1 MKSASAHAQSVLVA
15 DDDPAIHAI
24 FRRLLKPLGVRLIS
38 CKDGNSA
45 CEQALAQSPEIIFLD
60 VVMPGM
66 DGTDLCRKLRETP
79 ATAIVP
85 IILLSSLGEPT
96 DRLKGL
102 EAGANDYL
110 VKPIALPEVVAKVR
124 TYLQL
129 SMLHRKAIEIERRR
143 AVTGLLRGLAHQF
156 NNILCGLSGSAQ
168 VLDRRLG
175 LEHPAKEQV
184 KVIVQYSQ
192 RAATIS
198 QQLLVLAGARHDL
211 GSAGSTELSEAIRS
225 AWESALTGMSRNHQ
239 MVVTGAIQPGVRLKI
254 GEADLQA
261 CLFHVLQN
269 ALRASTPG
277 GEIRVQIQAVDA
289 SAIRLDVSD
298 LGCGMSE
305 QELAKSMEPF
315 HQNWGRPTEA
325 GLGLPFVRALMED
338 CGGSLDL
345 TSAKGQGT
353 TVSLRIPVDP
363 GSGSGA

>member
-1 MKSASAHAQSVLVA
+1 MKTLRAHSQTVLVA

-38 CKDGNSA
+38 CVDGHTA
-45 CEQALAQSPEIIFLD
+45 GERAIAECPEMIFLD

-102 EAGANDYL
+102 EAGANDYI
-110 VKPIALPEVVAKVR
+110 VKPIAFPEVLAKVR

-156 NNILCGLSGSAQ
+156 NNILCGLSGTAQ
-168 VLDRRLG
+168 ILDRKLG
-175 LEHPAKEQV
+175 ADNPAKDQV

-211 GSAGSTELSEAIRS
+211 GSTGAAEFTEVLAS
-225 AWESALTGMSRNHQ
+225 AWESALTGIARVHRL
-239 MVVTGAIQPGVRLKI
+239 VVEGRIEPGMRLGI

-261 CLFHVLQN
+261 CLFHVLHN
-269 ALRASTPG
+269 AVRATSQG
-277 GEIRVQIQAVDA
+277 GRILVRIHDVLDSCV
-289 SAIRLDVSD
+289 RLDICD
-298 LGCGMSE
+298 QGCGMSQ
-305 QELAKSMEPF
+305 QELDKSMEPF
-315 HQNWGRPTEA
+315 HQNWDRPSDA

-338 CGGSLDL
+338 CGGALEVS
-345 TSAKGQGT
+345 SMKGEGT
-353 TVSLRIPVDP
+353 TVGLRIPV
-363 GSGSGA
+363 G

>member
-1 MKSASAHAQSVLVA
+1 MKTQLGNFQTVLVA

-24 FRRLLKPLGVRLIS
+24 FRRLLEPLGVRLIS
-38 CKDGNSA
+38 CRDGTTA
-45 CEQALAQSPEIIFLD
+45 CQQALEQVPEIVFLD

-66 DGTDLCRKLRETP
+66 DGTDLCRKLRETT
-79 ATAIVP
+79 ATALVP

-110 VKPIALPEVVAKVR
+110 VKPIALPEVLAKVR

-156 NNILCGLSGSAQ
+156 NNILCGLSGTAQ

-175 LEHPAKEQV
+175 ADHSARDQV

-198 QQLLVLAGARHDL
+198 QQLLVLAGARQDPR
-211 GSAGSTELSEAIRS
+211 SAGSPELSEAIRS
-225 AWESALTGMSRNHQ
+225 SWESALTGIAKTYQLIVDGGMPD
-239 MVVTGAIQPGVRLKI
+239 GLRLLI
-254 GEADLQA
+254 GQADLQA
-261 CLFHVLQN
+261 SLFHVLQN
-269 ALRASTPG
+269 ALRASPLG
-277 GEIRVQIQAVDA
+277 GDVRIGIRMEED
-289 SAIRLDVSD
+289 SFLRLDISD
-298 LGCGMSE
+298 KGCGMSPL
-305 QELAKSMEPF
+305 ELAKSMEPF
-315 HQNWGRPTEA
+315 HQNWDRPSDA

-338 CGGSLDL
+338 CGGTLEL
-345 TSAKGQGT
+345 ASAKGEGT
-353 TVSLRIPVDP
+353 TATLRIPVIAAN
-363 GSGSGA
+363 GTGK

>member
-1 MKSASAHAQSVLVA
+1 MKIPHVHSQTVLVA
-15 DDDPAIHAI
+15 DDDAAIHAI
-24 FRRLLKPLGVRLIS
+24 FRRLLKPLGTRLIS
-38 CKDGNSA
+38 CRDGTSA
-45 CEQALAQSPEIIFLD
+45 CEQALAQVPEIIFLD

-110 VKPIALPEVVAKVR
+110 VKPIALPEVLAKVR

-129 SMLHRKAIEIERRR
+129 STLHRKAIEIERRR

-175 LEHPAKEQV
+175 GDHPAKDQV

-211 GSAGSTELSEAIRS
+211 GSAGSKELSEAIRS
-225 AWESALTGMSRNHQ
+225 AWESALTGIARSHR
-239 MVVTGAIQPGVRLKI
+239 MVVTGSIEPGVRLKI

-269 ALRASTPG
+269 ALRASPQG
-277 GEIRVQIQAVDA
+277 GEIQIQIQPEA
-289 SAIRLDVSD
+289 SAIRLGITD
-298 LGCGMSE
+298 LGCGMTQ

-315 HQNWGRPTEA
+315 HQNWDRPSDA

-338 CGGSLDL
+338 CGGSLEL
-345 TSAKGQGT
+345 ASVKGSGT
-353 TVSLRIPVDP
+353 TATLRIPIDATFHV
-363 GSGSGA
+363 AA